1 MALVVIRKP
10 SGVLLAILAGFF
22 SEEVLEDGPS
32 AGPMELIGPSHYVAV
47 PGGGLEEMAPSA
59 GTENLDVLLVDM
71 GTGVLE
77 HLVPVADYS
86 GPTEILHLFLEGD
99 PFVYPLKDQLIAE
112 AWDWILSP
120 EAESRVQY
128 YSAGEEAAEE
138 VPEVGAGVEHTSN
151 GPVMPGLGMPSA
163 KPKAKSIP
171 NPRQKR
177 PTTATLASSLEA
189 VVAALPTL
197 TTQIAQLNSRT
208 RAMEEQMAQPG
219 RLSALRQPIHS
230 SAMVGSGA
238 ALVKSPAELF
248 KEMPP
253 PPTTRTM
260 KPAVPGATQEE
271 LEVLEMQAEKGEDIP
286 QSEVARAMLA
296 QSTAI
301 TALAAQLASMNGD
314 PMQELASS
322 SSGFSSRGAS
332 GG

>member
-1 MALVVIRKP
+1 M
-10 SGVLLAILAGFF
+10 
-22 SEEVLEDGPS
+22 
-32 AGPMELIGPSHYVAV
+32 
-47 PGGGLEEMAPSA
+47 
-59 GTENLDVLLVDM
+59 
-71 GTGVLE
+71 
-77 HLVPVADYS
+77 
-86 GPTEILHLFLEGD
+86 
-99 PFVYPLKDQLIAE
+99 YPLKDQLIAE

-171 NPRQKR
+171 NPREKR

-238 ALVKSPAELF
+238 ALVKSPAHLF
-248 KEMPP
+248 KEI
-253 PPTTRTM
+253 RTM

-271 LEVLEMQAEKGEDIP
+271 LEVLEMQAEKTSP
-286 QSEVARAMLA
+286 SQRWR
-296 QSTAI
+296 
-301 TALAAQLASMNGD
+301 
-314 PMQELASS
+314 ELCLPSPRPS
-322 SSGFSSRGAS
+322 LLWLHSLQV
-332 GG
+332 

>member
-1 MALVVIRKP
+1 M
-10 SGVLLAILAGFF
+10 LLAILAGFF
-22 SEEVLEDGPS
+22 SEEVLEDGQS